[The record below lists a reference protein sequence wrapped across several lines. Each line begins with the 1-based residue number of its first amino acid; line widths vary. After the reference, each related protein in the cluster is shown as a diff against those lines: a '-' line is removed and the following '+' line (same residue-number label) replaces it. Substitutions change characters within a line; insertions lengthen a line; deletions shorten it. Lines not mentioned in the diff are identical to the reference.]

1 MLDKLKENIDTKIV
15 VSTVVGSIVT
25 GVIAFALIKSGVRP
39 LQEVAKAVK

>member
-25 GVIAFALIKSGVRP
+25 GIIAFALIKSGVRP

>member
-15 VSTVVGSIVT
+15 VSTVVGSVVT
-25 GVIAFALIKSGVRP
+25 GLLAYALLRSGIRP